1 MINAYSIA
9 NVALENEH
17 WLADRH
23 RIVYVGTMD
32 QSPQTITNFMLGEVI
47 RFVNDANPSAA
58 DCLRSSVAQ
67 IDFYDAVVELNLD
80 PNQPTNLLAVY
91 EEDGAI

>member
-1 MINAYSIA
+1 
-9 NVALENEH
+9 
-17 WLADRH
+17 
-23 RIVYVGTMD
+23 
-32 QSPQTITNFMLGEVI
+32 MLGEVI

-67 IDFYDAVVELNLD
+67 IDFYDAVVDLNLD

-91 EEDGAI
+91 EEDGSI